1 MVSKMLF
8 NYEGCDRCKL
18 HQESKKN
25 VLLDVLPVDIC
36 CKVSEYFGCSRCE
49 RMKENENNFLQT
61 FEGMLKRNE
70 LIVGVPRLKNLTNA
84 ERQIFFFKH
93 YKKAPI
99 TFTGFKEVDEKEM
112 KQEIDKMFDVHKCK
126 KEFADANLRMMRQA
140 IKSYMK
146 KNINLVCQLVL
157 RCHNA
162 EKLKDYINYQ
172 CRIEHREEGRTH
184 YKFRNQYF
192 LIQEMIDNFVLEY
205 VEQLIGDDLV
215 YCDKDGLNEWSVEA
229 MMVMMI
235 S

>member
-1 MVSKMLF
+1 
-8 NYEGCDRCKL
+8 
-18 HQESKKN
+18 
-25 VLLDVLPVDIC
+25 
-36 CKVSEYFGCSRCE
+36 
-49 RMKENENNFLQT
+49 
-61 FEGMLKRNE
+61 
-70 LIVGVPRLKNLTNA
+70 
-84 ERQIFFFKH
+84 
-93 YKKAPI
+93 
-99 TFTGFKEVDEKEM
+99 M

-192 LIQEMIDNFVLEY
+192 LIHEMIDNFVLEY

-215 YCDKDGLNEWSVEA
+215 YCDKDGLNEWSAEA
-229 MMVMMI
+229 MMVLML